1 MARRPTDP
9 SSPAA
14 KSTPRKRAAA
24 PAKRAAKKAPAKPRA
39 PAKPKTVV
47 PPATTPQAR
56 RAEVREAAVK
66 ERLSRTPAE
75 RDRRFNLMLQTACLR
90 AGSAVAVGIITR
102 KVPLL
107 GKLAPSLF
115 GDRSEP
121 FSLGR
126 LQHELVRDVIELYD
140 LELTELEE
148 RGVILLSTA
157 VAEGAHMLSKQMAE
171 RIVAQIGGR
180 YLQPVA
186 TRILPLASLVTEI
199 ASAISSTY
207 AVGRRAQALC
217 NLPGSGNLGDL
228 LRGLSGIDERRLFT
242 WSGEA
247 LRRALMPLRGVMAL
261 RNAMKR

>member
-1 MARRPTDP
+1 V
-9 SSPAA
+9 
-14 KSTPRKRAAA
+14 RKAAA
-24 PAKRAAKKAPAKPRA
+24 
-39 PAKPKTVV
+39 
-47 PPATTPQAR
+47 Q
-56 RAEVREAAVK
+56 
-66 ERLSRTPAE
+66 ERLERTPAE

-90 AGSAVAVGIITR
+90 AGSAVAVTTITR

-115 GDRSEP
+115 DERSEV

-126 LQHELVRDVIELYD
+126 LQHELVRDIIELYD
-140 LELTELEE
+140 LELTDLEE
-148 RGVILLSTA
+148 RGVILLATA
-157 VAEGAHMLSKQMAE
+157 VAEGAHLLSKQMAE
-171 RIVAQIGGR
+171 RIVTQIGGR

-217 NLPGSGNLGDL
+217 SLPGSGNLGDL

-261 RNAMKR
+261 RAAMKR

>member
-1 MARRPTDP
+1 MARAPTEP
-9 SSPAA
+9 RSTAA
-14 KSTPRKRAAA
+14 KSPARKRAAA
-24 PAKRAAKKAPAKPRA
+24 PAKAAAKKAAKPRA
-39 PAKPKTVV
+39 KPAAKQTV
-47 PPATTPQAR
+47 TPQAR
-56 RAEVREAAVK
+56 RAGARQAAAQ
-66 ERLSRTPAE
+66 ERLERTPAE
-75 RDRRFNLMLQTACLR
+75 RDRRFNLMLQTACLK
-90 AGSAVAVGIITR
+90 AGSAAAITLITR

-115 GDRSEP
+115 GTSNEA

-126 LQHELVRDVIELYD
+126 MQHQLVRDVIELYD

-148 RGVILLSTA
+148 RGVILLATA
-157 VAEGAHMLSKQMAE
+157 VAEGAHLLSQQMAE

-186 TRILPLASLVTEI
+186 TRILPLAALVTEI
-199 ASAISSTY
+199 AGAISSTY

-217 NLPGSGNLGDL
+217 NLPGHGNLGDL

-261 RNAMKR
+261 RQAMKR